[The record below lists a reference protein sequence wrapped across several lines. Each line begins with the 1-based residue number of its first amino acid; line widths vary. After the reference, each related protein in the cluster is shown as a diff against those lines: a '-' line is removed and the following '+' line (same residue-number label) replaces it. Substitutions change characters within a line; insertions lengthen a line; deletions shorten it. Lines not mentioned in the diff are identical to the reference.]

1 MIISEKMKAINNKIE
16 QNKVQYDSDI
26 QTAKI
31 SVLSSENVSK
41 DELLTAKDVLPEKA
55 LLEKAAAMKR
65 F

>member
-55 LLEKAAAMKR
+55 LLEKPAAMKR

>member
-31 SVLSSENVSK
+31 SVLASENVSK

>member
-16 QNKVQYDSDI
+16 HNKAQYDSDI

-41 DELLTAKDVLPEKA
+41 DELLTVKDVLPEKA

>member
-16 QNKVQYDSDI
+16 QNKAQYDSDI

-55 LLEKAAAMKR
+55 LLEKAAPMKR

>member
-1 MIISEKMKAINNKIE
+1 MIISEKMKVINNKIE
-16 QNKVQYDSDI
+16 QNKAQYDSDI

-31 SVLSSENVSK
+31 SVLLSENVSK
-41 DELLTAKDVLPEKA
+41 DELLTAKDVLPEKF